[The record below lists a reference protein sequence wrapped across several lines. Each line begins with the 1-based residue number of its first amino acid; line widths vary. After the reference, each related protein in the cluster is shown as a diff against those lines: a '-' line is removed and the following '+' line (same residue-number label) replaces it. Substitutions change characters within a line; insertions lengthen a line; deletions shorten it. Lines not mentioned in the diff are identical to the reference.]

1 MITLTIGHF
10 WTLLSM
16 FLFAF
21 LLLSWKNDLRLDSSQ
36 YNPLYFALFL
46 VCFLFPGMEV
56 IVLNSIDYNF
66 ITIELQR
73 PLQDEV
79 GMNKMDNFDYLID
92 PLVQGLY

>member
-1 MITLTIGHF
+1 M
-10 WTLLSM
+10 
-16 FLFAF
+16 
-21 LLLSWKNDLRLDSSQ
+21 
-36 YNPLYFALFL
+36 
-46 VCFLFPGMEV
+46 

-73 PLQDEV
+73 PLQDDV